1 MKIFHEVSGTAPIA
15 LLFIHGWMGSHEW
28 WKFQKNSMW
37 LNNTVATMDLPGHGQ
52 TFGFHE
58 FSPKVYADAIKHVAD
73 LLGEKAIVL
82 VGHSMGGAYAL
93 EASLHIKNVKA
104 VILVDTVKDLDQLMT
119 PEIAEQA
126 MFAKFRKDPKNYVM
140 KDIHP
145 YLFAEKSPQD
155 VINKVK
161 TAIMSAQP
169 EKSIA
174 LLKPLFEMDLQDIAR
189 KVTVPVRAINSDFIP
204 TNVEANQKYFLNY
217 KMYPMEGTGHY
228 PMMEDPIKF
237 GELFR
242 IALKDIY
249 GN

>member
-1 MKIFHEVSGTAPIA
+1 MKIYHEVSGTAPIA
-15 LLFIHGWMGSHEW
+15 LLFVHGWMGSHEW
-28 WKFQKNSMW
+28 WKSQKMSMW

-52 TFGFHE
+52 SYGFKE
-58 FSPKVYADAIKHVAD
+58 FSPKVYADAIKFVAD
-73 LLGEKAIVL
+73 NLGEKAIVL

-104 VILVDTVKDLDQLMT
+104 VILVDTIKDLDKLMT
-119 PEIAEQA
+119 PEMAEEV
-126 MFAKFRKDPKNYVM
+126 MFSKFRKDPMNYAL
-140 KDIHP
+140 KDMHNF
-145 YLFAEKSPQD
+145 LFAEKSPQE
-155 VINKVK
+155 VITKVK
-161 TAIMSAQP
+161 TAIMSAKP
-169 EKSIA
+169 EKSIS

-189 KVTVPVRAINSDFIP
+189 KVQVPVRAINSSFIP

-217 KMYPMEGTGHY
+217 KMYEMEGTGHY

-242 IALKDIY
+242 LALKDIY